1 MSRKHP
7 GKAMDYVF
15 KKELHRIKE
24 IERNRRKYFKL
35 PVSNKD
41 EVKMENNENWDRH
54 KKYIL

>member
-41 EVKMENNENWDRH
+41 EVKMENNEN
-54 KKYIL
+54 